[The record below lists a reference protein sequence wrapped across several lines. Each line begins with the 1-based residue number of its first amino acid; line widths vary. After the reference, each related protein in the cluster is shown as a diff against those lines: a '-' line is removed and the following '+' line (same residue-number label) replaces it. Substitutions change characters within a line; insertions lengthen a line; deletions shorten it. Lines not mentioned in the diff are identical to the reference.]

1 MKDDLDRQ
9 INAAMARGKRIV
21 ASVPRAVSVRFDAAP
36 RLMTVA
42 LSNGC
47 SFAFPTDAV
56 QGLGGAP
63 DLLLAG
69 ASVSGAGYA
78 LHWPGLDVDLSLPD
92 LMAGLFGT
100 KAWVNAQRA
109 ATAGGAS
116 SPAKRLAAKSNGAKG
131 GRPRKTR
138 EIA

>member
-9 INAAMARGKRIV
+9 ITAAVARGKRI
-21 ASVPRAVSVRFDAAP
+21 AANVPHALSIHFDDAT
-36 RLMTVA
+36 RLMTVT

-47 SFAFPTDAV
+47 SFAFPADAV
-56 QGLGGAP
+56 QGLVGA
-63 DLLLAG
+63 AG
-69 ASVSGAGYA
+69 PMLSEAEVSGAGYA

-100 KAWVNAQRA
+100 KAWVDAQRA
-109 ATAGGAS
+109 AVAGGAR